1 MENALS
7 IGEVAARAGV
17 RTSALRY
24 YESIGLLPA
33 PRRING
39 RRYYEENILQRL
51 AILQMAQ
58 KAGFTISEIDELFH
72 GFDAD
77 TPPAERW
84 QAMAHKKMAELDE
97 TITRAQ
103 QMKSLLEHGL
113 RCTCLRLEECV
124 VVMERACEFGQRFS
138 RQSITREDEIQSR

>member
-1 MENALS
+1 MAKQTSTNYLS

-33 PRRING
+33 PKRING
-39 RRYYEENILQRL
+39 RRAYEATILQQL
-51 AILQMAQ
+51 AILQLAQ
-58 KAGFTISEIDELFH
+58 KAGFTMNEIDELLH
-72 GFDAD
+72 GFAAD

-84 QAMAHKKMAELDE
+84 QAMAYKKLAELE
-97 TITRAQ
+97 ATIIRAQ
-103 QMKSLLEHGL
+103 QMKALLEHGL

-124 VVMERACEFGQRFS
+124 VVMERGGEVRTGNPCK
-138 RQSITREDEIQSR
+138 